1 MKADAHRRHAES
13 LERAIALA
21 SPDPTTSVA
30 ILEIAWGAAYH
41 WISYGCVQKYQQHR
55 DKHQGLTAYL
65 VGLGEQR
72 LAQWWRNFEALR
84 QAGFYGNQAGESEVQ
99 EALDLL
105 ERIRT
110 WATT

>member
-21 SPDPTTSVA
+21 RPDPTTSV
-30 ILEIAWGAAYH
+30 
-41 WISYGCVQKYQQHR
+41 
-55 DKHQGLTAYL
+55 
-65 VGLGEQR
+65 
-72 LAQWWRNFEALR
+72 
-84 QAGFYGNQAGESEVQ
+84 FYGNQAGESEVQ

>member
-1 MKADAHRRHAES
+1 MKADAHRRPTSS

-21 SPDPTTSVA
+21 RPDPTTSVA
-30 ILEIAWGAAYH
+30 IIENAWGAAYH

-65 VGLGEQR
+65 VGLGEQH
-72 LAQWWRNFEALR
+72 LAQWWRYFEDLR
-84 QAGFYGNQAGESEVQ
+84 QAGESEVQ

-105 ERIRT
+105 ERIRM
-110 WATT
+110 WTTTEIGRVS

>member
-1 MKADAHRRHAES
+1 
-13 LERAIALA
+13 
-21 SPDPTTSVA
+21 
-30 ILEIAWGAAYH
+30 
-41 WISYGCVQKYQQHR
+41 
-55 DKHQGLTAYL
+55 

-72 LAQWWRNFEALR
+72 LAQWWWNFEDLR

-110 WATT
+110 WATTEKGRFT